1 MSVTSNGNNIQRSFI
16 GSYNL
21 YLQEVKGF
29 DRLYDNGYTA
39 AYYNHESLVTFCEGD
54 LAVITGENLEQE
66 KADHLKFYR
75 DNN

>member
-1 MSVTSNGNNIQRSFI
+1 MSVTNNGNNIERSFI

-21 YLQEVKGF
+21 FMAEVKGL

-39 AYYNHESLVTFCEGD
+39 AYYDHEKLITFCEGD

-66 KADHLKFYR
+66 KADHLEFYR
-75 DNN
+75 ENS